1 MVWQLV
7 KAERSWAAASTVCEW
22 LYTFCANLWPMTYDS
37 AECSSRETNFSTSI
51 SNVESLGS
59 QLRRLSQVVTMFLM
73 SWIGIFLRAAAHIAK
88 STNDLPAFWLT
99 SLLHKALIQSLLL
112 LRFLHFS
119 AAAKIASMGNVFNC
133 KSEKKVCIA
142 FKTTLLCTCT
152 TLNPTL
158 L

>member
-1 MVWQLV
+1 
-7 KAERSWAAASTVCEW
+7 
-22 LYTFCANLWPMTYDS
+22 MTYDS

-133 KSEKKVCIA
+133 KSEKKSLHCIQNNIA
-142 FKTTLLCTCT
+142 MHLYYSKSHTFITTYKILQISCVFFS
-152 TLNPTL
+152 PVD
-158 L
+158 